1 MILKILLYIRGYLR
15 IRITGYSA
23 ERFLNA
29 CSHRGIRLWN
39 LRPVDNSYEMNIT
52 IQGFKQ
58 IKQVAK
64 KTGTKVVIIRRVGL
78 PFFLHR
84 YRKRKLFFAGIA
96 VCILLLAGLS
106 RFIWNIDIRG
116 NLTRTDETLLS
127 FLETQNVKNGMKI
140 SDVDCER
147 IVKDIRKEYNDII
160 WVSASIEGTRL
171 IIQVKENEDS
181 IPVNEEE
188 ASGEATDIVA
198 DKDCVITSI
207 ITRKG
212 VPQVQEGTSVQAGD
226 ILVSGQVPVNND
238 AKETV
243 AYRQQK
249 SDADI
254 RGQTTITYEDV
265 QPLIYYEKEGTYQYD
280 MHEYYIIIGGYR
292 LSIGRIT
299 NKNYK
304 NFELIS
310 HEKQVMILD
319 NLYLPVT
326 LGTRTA
332 SPYNPIKKSYTKDE
346 IQKALSAR
354 FLRYCED
361 LNKKG
366 VEIIQNDVKIYT
378 GSEEAQA
385 RGTLTVIMPVGEE
398 QPSQIIEIPEQTEEN
413 QQSGD
418 IADGNNGSG
427 N

>member
-1 MILKILLYIRGYLR
+1 MILKILLYIRGYLL

-52 IQGFKQ
+52 IQGFRQ
-58 IKQVAK
+58 IRQVARR
-64 KTGTKVVIIRRVGL
+64 TGTKVVIVRRVGL

-96 VCILLLAGLS
+96 VCILMLLGLS

-116 NLTRTDETLLS
+116 NLTRTDETLLA
-127 FLETQNVKNGMKI
+127 FLETQDVKNGMKI

-160 WVSASIEGTRL
+160 WVSASIEGTKL

-198 DKDCVITSI
+198 DQDCVITSI

-212 VPQVQEGTSVQAGD
+212 VPQVQEGAEVKAGD
-226 ILVSGQVPVNND
+226 ILVSGQVPISND

-243 AYRQQK
+243 GYRQQE

-254 RGQTTITYEDV
+254 LGRTTISYKDS
-265 QPLIYYEKEGTYQYD
+265 QPLTYYEKKETYQYD
-280 MHEYYIIIGGYR
+280 MHEYYVKIGGYR
-292 LSIGRIT
+292 LSVGKIT
-299 NKNYK
+299 NKNYE

-319 NLYLPVT
+319 NLYLPII
-326 LGTRTA
+326 LGIRTV
-332 SPYNPIKKSYTKDE
+332 SPYDPIEKSYTKDE
-346 IQKALSAR
+346 IQKSLSTR

-361 LNKKG
+361 LDKKG

-385 RGTLTVIMPVGEE
+385 RGTLIVVMPVGTEKT
-398 QPSQIIEIPEQTEEN
+398 SQTIQISEQTEEN
-413 QQSGD
+413 Q
-418 IADGNNGSG
+418 
-427 N
+427 

>member
-1 MILKILLYIRGYLR
+1 MILKILLYIRGYLL

-52 IQGFKQ
+52 IQGFRQ
-58 IKQVAK
+58 IRQVAR
-64 KTGTKVVIIRRVGL
+64 KTGTRVIIVRRIGL

-84 YRKRKLFFAGIA
+84 YRKRKLFFAGIV
-96 VCILLLAGLS
+96 VCILMLSGLS

-116 NLTRTDETLLS
+116 NLTRTDETLLT

-160 WVSASIEGTRL
+160 WVSASIEGTKL

-188 ASGEATDIVA
+188 TSGEATDIVA
-198 DKDCVITSI
+198 EQDCVITSI

-212 VPQVQEGTSVQAGD
+212 VPQVQEGTEVKAGD
-226 ILVSGQVPVNND
+226 ILVSGQVPISND

-243 AYRQQK
+243 GYRQQE

-254 RGQTTITYEDV
+254 LGQTTISYEDSKS
-265 QPLIYYEKEGTYQYD
+265 LIYYEKKGTYQYD
-280 MHEYYIIIGGYR
+280 MHEYYIKIGGYR
-292 LSIGRIT
+292 LSIGKIT
-299 NKNYK
+299 NKNYE

-319 NLYLPVT
+319 NLYLPII
-326 LGTRTA
+326 LGIRTV
-332 SPYNPIKKSYTKDE
+332 SPYDPIKRSYTQNE
-346 IQKALSAR
+346 IQKSLSAR
-354 FLRYCED
+354 FSQYCED
-361 LNKKG
+361 LDKKG

-378 GSEEAQA
+378 ESEEAQA
-385 RGTLTVIMPVGEE
+385 RGTLIVVMPVGTE
-398 QPSQIIEIPEQTEEN
+398 QPSQTIQISEQTEEN
-413 QQSGD
+413 Q
-418 IADGNNGSG
+418 
-427 N
+427 